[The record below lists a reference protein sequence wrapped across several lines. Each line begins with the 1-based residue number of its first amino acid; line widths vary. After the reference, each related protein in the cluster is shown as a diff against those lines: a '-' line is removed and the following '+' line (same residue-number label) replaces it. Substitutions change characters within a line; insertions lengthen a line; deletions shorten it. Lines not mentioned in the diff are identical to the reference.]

1 MLSLKQ
7 FKRNFVRI
15 DNWCGASPC
24 QNIYSVLNGLSLD
37 TDRTRSVQTVTPT
50 AAYRYYALFTTQKKL
65 VISKG
70 SLTLIYNIS
79 FVICY
84 IF

>member
-7 FKRNFVRI
+7 FKSNFVHI

-24 QNIYSVLNGLSLD
+24 QNIDSVLNGLSLD
-37 TDRTRSVQTVTPT
+37 TDRTWSVQTVTPS
-50 AAYRYYALFTTQKKL
+50 AAYRYYAFFTTQKKL

-70 SLTLIYNIS
+70 SLTLI
-79 FVICY
+79 
-84 IF
+84 